1 MKEIASLIISDK
13 NNIRIEIETKVL
25 NYIILLTVITLN
37 NKKMQDN
44 DKYLQNYIEL
54 FFKNIDKQKL
64 VEDDFDDNSSHSTVS
79 SILGI
84 QVVFNYSDKN

>member
-1 MKEIASLIISDK
+1 
-13 NNIRIEIETKVL
+13 
-25 NYIILLTVITLN
+25 
-37 NKKMQDN
+37 MQDN